1 MKNKAR
7 KKFMLRHAFTFP
19 NQARGRMVINISKM
33 LLRNRGRPETA
44 LANSANPFIMT
55 SHGQRFTLKHKLK
68 LTIAKRSQ
76 TQQYV
81 SV

>member
-1 MKNKAR
+1 MKNKAS
-7 KKFMLRHAFTFP
+7 KKFMLRHAFIFR

-33 LLRNRGRPETA
+33 LFRNRAGPETA

-55 SHGQRFTLKHKLK
+55 SHGQLFTLKHKLK